1 MSGASADKPL
11 PGLNDLTRPFY
22 DACARGE
29 LHLQRCNDCQAWVF
43 YPRHWCTACYS
54 PSLQWQAVSGE
65 GELFSYS
72 VVSYAPYPCYDDVP
86 YVLATVRLQEGPQIM
101 TNLIDC
107 DPSQVRVGMA
117 VRVTFEHRGDL
128 SVPQFR
134 PA

>member
-1 MSGASADKPL
+1 MSTASADKPL

-29 LHLQRCNDCQAWVF
+29 LHLQRCGDCGAWVY

-54 PSLQWQAVSGE
+54 QSLEWQAVSGE
-65 GELFSYS
+65 GEVYSYS
-72 VVSYAPYPCYDDVP
+72 VVSYAPYPAYDDVP
-86 YVLATVRLQEGPQIM
+86 YVLATVRLREGPQMM
-101 TNLIDC
+101 TNLVEC
-107 DPSQVRVGMA
+107 DPERVRVGMA
-117 VRVTFEHRGDL
+117 VRVTFERRGEL